1 MTYSDKEIRRRRQ
14 LGEDSGWEFKEVV
27 FTGNKPRGPRR
38 DTWADE
44 IAAFANARGGVLL
57 CGVTDD
63 GDVQTISRAQMDAL
77 ERLIVEVCS
86 NSIQP
91 PVRVDIF
98 RQDAAEGQAILVVEV
113 PEGHAQH
120 DSPGGSFVRVGSAKR
135 RMTSEE
141 RLRLAQRRGQARF
154 LWFDK
159 QPVDGTGF
167 GTLDCTVN
175 TGKGD
180 STGYIDRLLSQGHY
194 YQIIATDD
202 AHFRPT
208 RPDWCSNWVM
218 VRSPSPDPTALL
230 AALHAGH
237 FYSSQGPEFLEVTPL
252 PGGTRLAVRTS
263 PVRTIHLTGRGASNS
278 TVAADSDFTTAELD
292 LEAIKG
298 PFARLTAIDHQGH
311 RAWTNP
317 IRL

>member
-1 MTYSDKEIRRRRQ
+1 MHNLPFSQTGRWYRGNLHTHSTRSDGQ
-14 LGEDSGWEFKEVV
+14 LTPAEVCALYREQGYDFISLTDH
-27 FTGNKPRGPRR
+27 FTEKYQFPITDTTPYRTTGFTTILGAELHAPATSLGDLWHILAVGLPGDFAPPDAEETGPQLAERAK
-38 DTWADE
+38 TAGAYV
-44 IAAFANARGGVLL
+44 AAAHPAWYDLTDQDLL
-57 CGVTDD
+57 SVPAAG
-63 GDVQTISRAQMDAL
+63 AL
-77 ERLIVEVCS
+77 EIV
-86 NSIQP
+86 N
-91 PVRVDIF
+91 
-98 RQDAAEGQAILVVEV
+98 
-113 PEGHAQH
+113 
-120 DSPGGSFVRVGSAKR
+120 
-135 RMTSEE
+135 T
-141 RLRLAQRRGQARF
+141 
-154 LWFDK
+154 
-159 QPVDGTGF
+159 T
-167 GTLDCTVN
+167 CTVH

-252 PGGTRLAVRTS
+252 PDGTGLAVRTS

-292 LEAIKG
+292 LESIKG
-298 PFARLTAIDHQGH
+298 SFVRLTAIDRQGR